1 MNELEIVQHRQIEG
15 LTVFFDTV
23 DYRTPHVHSEW
34 ELIWLL
40 DYPLSVTC
48 GQRKFVLSPGQ
59 IVLFCPNEPHELHK
73 VDEEATFL
81 CIQIAPKILPQ
92 MPPFALDEN
101 LPHKSFCEQE
111 LQELKRHISA
121 IADCY
126 LRRKENYALYC
137 IGECFLMLHQLLSKL
152 PHHALSPEEA
162 TSMDKRNDRIKRLIR
177 FVEENYMHKIKLA
190 DFAAMEGCSL
200 SYLSRFIKDTMNQTF
215 QEYVNSVRFACACRL
230 IAAGEMRMLDICMES
245 GFSDYRYFSRAFQQQ
260 FHMTPEQYSQYKSR
274 TQLESRMVRRSLHSI
289 EKFYSRE
296 DSLNLMEKY
305 MV

>member
-1 MNELEIVQHRQIEG
+1 
-15 LTVFFDTV
+15 
-23 DYRTPHVHSEW
+23 
-34 ELIWLL
+34 
-40 DYPLSVTC
+40 
-48 GQRKFVLSPGQ
+48 
-59 IVLFCPNEPHELHK
+59 
-73 VDEEATFL
+73 
-81 CIQIAPKILPQ
+81 
-92 MPPFALDEN
+92 
-101 LPHKSFCEQE
+101 
-111 LQELKRHISA
+111 
-121 IADCY
+121 
-126 LRRKENYALYC
+126 
-137 IGECFLMLHQLLSKL
+137 MLHQLLSKL

-215 QEYVNSVRFACACRL
+215 QEYVNSVRFACACSL

-274 TQLESRMVRRSLHSI
+274 TQLESRVVCRSLHSI